1 MATRL
6 EVEDFSATELQEFLQ
21 AKPDLAE
28 ATLTSLVNNRVIGK
42 VFLDLTN
49 EDLKEVVQPLR
60 DRKALKSIIKSYQQ
74 PRSPVSHIR
83 QVVMPTYCLCTI
95 GCVIVT

>member
-6 EVEDFSATELQEFLQ
+6 EVEEFSAIELQEFLQ
-21 AKPDLAE
+21 AKQDLAE
-28 ATLTSLVNNRVIGK
+28 ATLTSLVNNRVTGK

-49 EDLKEVVQPLR
+49 EDLKEVVQPLG
-60 DRKALKSIIKSYQQ
+60 DRKALKSIIERYQQ
-74 PRSPVSHIR
+74 PRSPVSHTLGCYAYI
-83 QVVMPTYCLCTI
+83 LFI